1 MEGQTNGLCIA
12 GFIVSLGSLFLGLF
26 GITGL
31 VGVTLSA
38 VGRSQA
44 ANNGGKTG
52 LGTAGIYRRGVLLG
66 HVGDCRRKG
75 LTKNHHNKKA
85 LEPQSSNAF
94 LLFGVTIYFLTSS
107 SPSAFTSTVTFW
119 PGRTS
124 PAMMALASM
133 VSRWLCI

>member
-12 GFIVSLGSLFLGLF
+12 GFIVSL
-26 GITGL
+26 
-31 VGVTLSA
+31 
-38 VGRSQA
+38 
-44 ANNGGKTG
+44 
-52 LGTAGIYRRGVLLG
+52 LG
-66 HVGDCRRKG
+66 HVGDCRSLTEKG

-85 LEPQSSNAF
+85 LELQSSNAF

-107 SPSAFTSTVTFW
+107 SPFAFTSTVTFW

-133 VSRWLCI
+133 VSRWLCM

>member
-1 MEGQTNGLCIA
+1 MEGQTNGQCIA

-52 LGTAGIYRRGVLLG
+52 LGTAGIILGVIG
-66 HVGDCRRKG
+66 AAYCWV
-75 LTKNHHNKKA
+75 
-85 LEPQSSNAF
+85 
-94 LLFGVTIYFLTSS
+94 
-107 SPSAFTSTVTFW
+107 
-119 PGRTS
+119 
-124 PAMMALASM
+124 MLA
-133 VSRWLCI
+133 IAAA

>member
-1 MEGQTNGLCIA
+1 MEGQTNGLRIA

-52 LGTAGIYRRGVLLG
+52 LGTAGIILGVIG
-66 HVGDCRRKG
+66 AAYCWV
-75 LTKNHHNKKA
+75 
-85 LEPQSSNAF
+85 
-94 LLFGVTIYFLTSS
+94 
-107 SPSAFTSTVTFW
+107 
-119 PGRTS
+119 
-124 PAMMALASM
+124 MLAIA
-133 VSRWLCI
+133 VA